1 MVSENRRRG
10 YQRRMNVKEV
20 GNAALV
26 GWRGKAAEPVARKAP
41 VKDEYVRAAIGL
53 LFLGL
58 TIRHL
63 AATARRLRSS

>member
-1 MVSENRRRG
+1 MK
-10 YQRRMNVKEV
+10 VKDV

-26 GWRGKAAEPVARKAP
+26 GWREKAAEPVARKAP
-41 VKDEYVRAAIGL
+41 LRDEYARAAIGL

-63 AATARRLRSS
+63 AETLRRLRSR

>member
-1 MVSENRRRG
+1 MK
-10 YQRRMNVKEV
+10 VKDV

-26 GWRGKAAEPVARKAP
+26 GWREKAAEPVARKAP
-41 VKDEYVRAAIGL
+41 LRDDYVRAALGL

-63 AATARRLRSS
+63 AETVRRLRNH

>member
-1 MVSENRRRG
+1 VGTSV
-10 YQRRMNVKEV
+10 RMNVKEV

-26 GWRGKAAEPVARKAP
+26 GWREKAVEPVARKAP
-41 VKDEYVRAAIGL
+41 LRDEYVRAALGL

-63 AATARRLRSS
+63 VETARRLRSR

>member
-1 MVSENRRRG
+1 
-10 YQRRMNVKEV
+10 MNGKEL

-26 GWRGKAAEPVARKAP
+26 GWREKAAEPVARKAP
-41 VKDEYVRAAIGL
+41 LKDEYVRAAIGL

-63 AATARRLRSS
+63 AETVRRLRSR